1 MFTCACFLTSLLG
14 HSRLVHGGMKYP
26 VRLHARWP
34 WGHLVPCVAT
44 TQKTSF
50 KKDRQ
55 RQNSYYKYT
64 KKPENYISPSATPF
78 DRDEPLFLFFLKY
91 YLGGLFKSLLVFLQI
106 EQWRTYRKRVG
117 RERAGEGP
125 SKDPSRN
132 RTCVGRAA
140 AKCCTVSATVGLGH
154 YLSRPTCSI
163 DSIGQLQ

>member
-1 MFTCACFLTSLLG
+1 MLVFSPLSWAIADWFMEGWSIPSDCTLGGRGGIWFPVWRQRRKHHLRKIDKDKTLTIN
-14 HSRLVHGGMKYP
+14 
-26 VRLHARWP
+26 
-34 WGHLVPCVAT
+34 
-44 TQKTSF
+44 TQKNLKTTF
-50 KKDRQ
+50 PHQPHLLTVTRH
-55 RQNSYYKYT
+55 Y
-64 KKPENYISPSATPF
+64 
-78 DRDEPLFLFFLKY
+78 FFFFFKY